1 MSKILN
7 KILKDEELLDD
18 ELIKSVS
25 DIKLKEL
32 LKIFISHLK
41 NNHKLNS
48 GEIAD
53 LFGKKID
60 RKESLPISIFNNEEL
75 SCLETVVK
83 FLKEDFNLKNHEIA
97 LLLNRNDRTIWATY
111 NIACKKRKEKLIVKE
126 SERKIP
132 ISIFTERKLSVLEAI
147 VGYLKEQI
155 ELTYSEVSRLLNRD
169 SRNIWTIYNRYK
181 LKNEK

>member
-1 MSKILN
+1 MSKILD
-7 KILKDEELLDD
+7 KILKNEELLDD
-18 ELIKSVS
+18 KLLKTVS

-53 LFGKKID
+53 LFGKKIA
-60 RKESLPISIFNNEEL
+60 RKESLPISIFYNEEL

-83 FLKEDFNLKNHEIA
+83 FIKEDFNLKNHEIA

-111 NIACKKRKEKLIVKE
+111 NIACKKRKERLLVKE
-126 SERKIP
+126 SEIKIP
-132 ISIFTERKLSVLEAI
+132 ISIFTERKFSVLEAI
-147 VGYLKEQI
+147 VSYLKEKF
-155 ELTYSEVSRLLNRD
+155 ELTYSEISKLLNRD
-169 SRNIWTIYNRYK
+169 PRNIWTIYNRYK
-181 LKNEK
+181 KKNE